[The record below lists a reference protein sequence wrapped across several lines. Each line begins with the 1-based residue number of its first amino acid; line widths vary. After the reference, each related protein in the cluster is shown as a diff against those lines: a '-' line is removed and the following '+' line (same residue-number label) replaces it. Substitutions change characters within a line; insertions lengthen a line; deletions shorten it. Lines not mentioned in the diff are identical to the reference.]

1 MLIELLTSNRKLLI
15 ERCRAKV
22 AKRFPAGAIPA
33 IVDHGVPLFLNQ
45 LAATLRNERLT
56 TARPSTLAEPSL
68 MSSDIGRAAAL
79 HGVELLRLG
88 YSIDQVVHHYG
99 DVCQGLAD
107 LAVEHHVEI
116 TPDQFRTLNRCLDEA
131 IADAVAA
138 FSHNRETAISQE
150 AEVLHH
156 RLGLLA
162 EKERRLITV
171 AIQTFSAIKTGN
183 IGLTGATGTALVNAL
198 YELRNVVDQ
207 ALPECRLASGMT
219 TLPPRPAI
227 NEA

>member
-1 MLIELLTSNRKLLI
+1 MLIELLKSNRDVLI
-15 ERCRAKV
+15 QRCRANA
-22 AKRFPAGAIPA
+22 AKRFASNSIPP
-33 IVDHGVPLFLNQ
+33 IIEHGIPLFLDQ
-45 LAATLRNERLT
+45 LARTLSSERLT
-56 TARPSTLAEPSL
+56 SVRPAAHAEAQL
-68 MSSDIGRAAAL
+68 MSSDIGRAAAR

-107 LAVEHHVEI
+107 LAVEHRVEI
-116 TPDQFRTLNRCLDEA
+116 PPDQFRPLNRCLDEA
-131 IADAVAA
+131 IAGAVAA

-183 IGLTGATGTALVNAL
+183 IGVTGATGTALVNAL
-198 YELRNVVDQ
+198 YELRDVVDQ
-207 ALPECRLASGMT
+207 A
-219 TLPPRPAI
+219 
-227 NEA
+227 